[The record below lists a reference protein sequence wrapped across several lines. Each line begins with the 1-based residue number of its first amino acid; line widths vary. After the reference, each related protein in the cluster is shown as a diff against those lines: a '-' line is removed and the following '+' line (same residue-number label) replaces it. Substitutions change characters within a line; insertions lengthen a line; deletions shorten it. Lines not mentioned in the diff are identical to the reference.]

1 MAKKKKNRYDQQ
13 ARRAG
18 FINDIKNG
26 LSTKG
31 NIKNTAIETGKDLLI
46 GVVGGGLLG
55 AAIGRPSLLAG
66 IAVTGA
72 GHFTGQRLISLV
84 GMGMM
89 AAGGFKN
96 SAAVSGM
103 EGLDG
108 VKERL
113 LAYRDSMKEKLYL
126 DKIMKKKPVAG
137 IGNLQYFNY
146 PDELQGLQGGLA
158 ALDSIDQQLE
168 ESAMGRLQMGG
179 IGDMDASEAVEA
191 MEGGLADVEDY
202 NL

>member
-13 ARRAG
+13 ARRTG
-18 FINDIKNG
+18 FMKDIQNG
-26 LSTKG
+26 LPTKG

-66 IAVTGA
+66 IGVTGL
-72 GHFTGQRLISLV
+72 GHFMGQRLVSLV
-84 GMGMM
+84 GIGMM
-89 AAGGFKN
+89 AAGGFKTQ
-96 SAAVSGM
+96 AAVSGVD
-103 EGLDG
+103 GLEG

-113 LAYRDSMKEKLYL
+113 LAYRDTMKEKLYL

-146 PDELQGLQGGLA
+146 PDELQGLYGGLA
-158 ALDSIDQQLE
+158 ALDNIDHQLE
-168 ESAMGRLQMGG
+168 ESAMGRLQGS
-179 IGDMDASEAVEA
+179 IGDMDASAAVEA